1 MPIKPR
7 VYLAGV
13 PVHIIQRG
21 NNRQAIFACDEDIK
35 AYVTWLKD
43 YAKLHIR
50 KITQQSNFLN
60 HLIL

>member
-21 NNRQAIFACDEDIK
+21 NNRQAIFACDEDMK

-50 KITQQSNFLN
+50 KITQQ
-60 HLIL
+60 